1 MSILKR
7 QGELVDVDGLLLPK
21 YGALKV
27 GEVQEYNEF
36 ARQWPEIRK
45 GLTDGQA
52 DIEAGLQS
60 ITILLKRITPDW
72 TIEQTKS
79 KEWTLPVDGKVG
91 GKTETF
97 EPDSL
102 FTEALYKFFQGEL
115 NRWPEANT
123 ATAEES
129 EAEEPGK
136 KPTGKPS
143 TGGSAKRTPKRS
155 AASKD
160 S

>member
-7 QGELVDVDGLLLPK
+7 QGELVEVDGLKLPK

-27 GEVQEYNEF
+27 GEVQDYNEF
-36 ARQWPEIRK
+36 ARQWPELRK

-52 DIEAGLQS
+52 DIEAGLHS
-60 ITILLKRITPDW
+60 ITILLKRLDPEW
-72 TIEQTKS
+72 TMERTREKM
-79 KEWTLPVDGKVG
+79 WTLPVDGKVG

-102 FTEALYKFFQGEL
+102 FTEELYKFFQGEL
-115 NRWPEANT
+115 TRWPE
-123 ATAEES
+123 TAEPEEET
-129 EAEEPGK
+129 EAEAPGK
-136 KPTGKPS
+136 KPTGKRS
-143 TGGSAKRTPKRS
+143 TGGSAKRTRKSS